1 MPNRRHVLTLIA
13 AALCL
18 PAPASARAAQGLFI
32 HATPKPIPALDIRDG
47 EGRPF
52 GLASLEGR
60 AVIVNLWASWCLP
73 CVAELPSLDRL
84 KPLAEAEGA
93 AVVALSLDR
102 MGANAV
108 RAAYGRIGIT
118 GLDIH
123 VDDTRAAAETL
134 SVPVLPT
141 TLLIDRKGFEVA
153 RFIGPAQ
160 WDGPEALALVR
171 ALAAGKTITPD
182 MAPPLVKHTGMAP

>member
-1 MPNRRHVLTLIA
+1 MLDRRHFLTMLA
-13 AALCL
+13 ATCV
-18 PAPASARAAQGLFI
+18 PFPASARVAQGLFI
-32 HATPKPIPALDIRDG
+32 HEAVKAIPALDIRDG

-52 GLASLEGR
+52 ALASLHGR
-60 AVIVNLWASWCLP
+60 AVILNLWASWCLP

-102 MGANAV
+102 MGASAV

-118 GLDIH
+118 GLGIH
-123 VDDTRAAAETL
+123 VDETRAAAEAL
-134 SVPVLPT
+134 AVPVLPVT
-141 TLLIDRKGFEVA
+141 ILIDRKGFEAA

-160 WDGPEALALVR
+160 WDGPEALSLVR
-171 ALAAGKTITPD
+171 ALASGQTITAK
-182 MAPPLVKHTGMAP
+182 MAPPLAKHTGAAP